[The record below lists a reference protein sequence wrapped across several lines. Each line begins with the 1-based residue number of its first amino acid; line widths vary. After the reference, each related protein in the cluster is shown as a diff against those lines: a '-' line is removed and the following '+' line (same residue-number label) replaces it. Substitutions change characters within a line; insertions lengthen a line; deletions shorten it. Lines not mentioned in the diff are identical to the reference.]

1 MAESNTALATRWFE
15 EVWNQRRDESV
26 RELFHAEG
34 VGHLEG
40 MDVHGPE
47 GFLAARAALLDA
59 FSGMRVTVDAVV
71 AEGENVVVR
80 WSARGTHDGDG
91 LGIPASARPVS
102 FQGMTWMRFSDGRI
116 VEGWDRWNVGGLL
129 ESLRAPL
136 SGAPAKNLGAG

>member
-1 MAESNTALATRWFE
+1 MAESNTERARRWFE
-15 EVWNQRRDESV
+15 EVWNQRRDETV
-26 RELFHAEG
+26 RELLHAEG
-34 VGHLEG
+34 IGHLEG
-40 MDVHGPE
+40 MDVQGPD
-47 GFLAARAALLDA
+47 GFLAARAALLGA
-59 FSGMRVTVDAVV
+59 FSGMRVTVDGTV
-71 AEGENVVVR
+71 ADGENVVVR

-129 ESLRAPL
+129 EALRAPL